1 MHWYI
6 LKYSPF
12 TYSFF
17 FINLLNLYSFQT
29 FLNDIV
35 LIDLEHFVGTTVNTV
50 ENQLPTPVAH
60 CSITSIGNKC
70 FVFGGTDAKGTCYND
85 IRSLDIGLYLSS
97 TDITVGEGA
106 SSEYSFKILIIGD
119 AAVGKSAI
127 LTRFSENS
135 FLPNYQST
143 IGIDF
148 NSRMIRVDN
157 SICKL
162 EIWDTA
168 GQERFSTITAN
179 YYRGAQGALLVYD
192 VTRRESYDHV
202 KQWFDRAKQLG
213 GEYLEAILV
222 GNKIDVPTHQRQV
235 STQEGENLAEDL
247 MIPFIETS
255 ALNGKILAIHLRFIM
270 KIGYYLKYTY
280 L

>member
-1 MHWYI
+1 M
-6 LKYSPF
+6 
-12 TYSFF
+12 
-17 FINLLNLYSFQT
+17 
-29 FLNDIV
+29 
-35 LIDLEHFVGTTVNTV
+35 
-50 ENQLPTPVAH
+50 PVAH
-60 CSITSIGNKC
+60 STVTAIGNKC
-70 FVFGGTDAKGTCYND
+70 FVFGGTDIKGGCYND
-85 IRSLDIGLYLSS
+85 IRTLDVGKYLSS

-148 NSRMIRVDN
+148 NSRMIRVDQ

-192 VTRRESYDHV
+192 ISRYCTYSVVMYCMYYHI
-202 KQWFDRAKQLG
+202 AL
-213 GEYLEAILV
+213 YLHDLLMLTGVEMMSM
-222 GNKIDVPTHQRQV
+222 IDV
-235 STQEGENLAEDL
+235 
-247 MIPFIETS
+247 
-255 ALNGKILAIHLRFIM
+255 
-270 KIGYYLKYTY
+270 
-280 L
+280 